1 MTCGAC
7 AARLES
13 TLNRLDGVA
22 ATVNFATER
31 ASVRRP
37 GGVPV
42 EEVVAAVGRAG
53 FTAHPVVLAAETS
66 PQTGDRSREL
76 WRRLVVALVLFVP
89 LCNVSLLVSVVPSL
103 RVPAVEWV
111 VLALALPVVVWAAWP
126 FHRAAVAGLRR
137 GTTTMDTLVSA
148 GIVAASGWSLWSTLG
163 GEGAGSVG
171 GLEVLLHPQGPV
183 YLEVAAGVTTF
194 VLAGRYVEARS
205 RRSAGDALRAL
216 AELGARDVAVLD
228 SDGVERRVPVA
239 QLGVGQH
246 FVVRPGQ
253 KIAADGCVVSGES
266 AVDRSTMTGE
276 SVPVEVTAGET
287 VIGGTVAVSG
297 RLVVCATAV
306 GEATRLAGMIRLVDA
321 AQAGKAR
328 VQRLADRISRV
339 FVPVVF
345 VLALA
350 TAGGWLA
357 FTGSGPAAFSAALSV
372 LVIACPC
379 ALGLATPTALMVASG
394 RGAQLGIFIKGHR
407 ALENSRA
414 VGTVLLD
421 KTGTVTTGQMHVVG
435 VQVAAGVDRSRVLG
449 EVGAVEGASEHP
461 VARAIT
467 EFARAEVGALA
478 AVADFRALPGLGAR
492 GHVAGIDV
500 VVGRPALVAT
510 DGAVV
515 PDEIDQRCRE
525 WDQRGLTTVLVSRDG
540 QVAAGLA
547 LGDSVKPSA
556 GAAVRELHRL
566 GLVTIL
572 VTGDS
577 APAARA
583 AADAAGITDVLAGV
597 LPDEKVALVQRL
609 RAGGRAVAMVGDGVN
624 DGPALA
630 AADLGLAM
638 GSGTDVALD
647 AADMILV
654 RDDLT
659 VVPEAIALARQTVR
673 TIRGN
678 LVWAFGYNVAAI
690 PLAVAGL
697 LNPLLAGGAMALSS
711 LFVVSHSL
719 RLRRFQHLS

>member
-1 MTCGAC
+1 MNASGRLRVRASRVGHRTLDTVGWDPVALSVRGPGTAAGGDVDTVELSVQGMTCGAC

-148 GIVAASGWSLWSTLG
+148 GIVAACGWSLWSTLG

-345 VLALA
+345 VLAL
-350 TAGGWLA
+350 
-357 FTGSGPAAFSAALSV
+357 V
-372 LVIACPC
+372 
-379 ALGLATPTALMVASG
+379 
-394 RGAQLGIFIKGHR
+394 
-407 ALENSRA
+407 
-414 VGTVLLD
+414 
-421 KTGTVTTGQMHVVG
+421 
-435 VQVAAGVDRSRVLG
+435 
-449 EVGAVEGASEHP
+449 
-461 VARAIT
+461 
-467 EFARAEVGALA
+467 
-478 AVADFRALPGLGAR
+478 
-492 GHVAGIDV
+492 
-500 VVGRPALVAT
+500 
-510 DGAVV
+510 
-515 PDEIDQRCRE
+515 
-525 WDQRGLTTVLVSRDG
+525 
-540 QVAAGLA
+540 
-547 LGDSVKPSA
+547 
-556 GAAVRELHRL
+556 
-566 GLVTIL
+566 
-572 VTGDS
+572 
-577 APAARA
+577 
-583 AADAAGITDVLAGV
+583 
-597 LPDEKVALVQRL
+597 
-609 RAGGRAVAMVGDGVN
+609 
-624 DGPALA
+624 
-630 AADLGLAM
+630 
-638 GSGTDVALD
+638 
-647 AADMILV
+647 
-654 RDDLT
+654 
-659 VVPEAIALARQTVR
+659 
-673 TIRGN
+673 
-678 LVWAFGYNVAAI
+678 
-690 PLAVAGL
+690 
-697 LNPLLAGGAMALSS
+697 
-711 LFVVSHSL
+711 
-719 RLRRFQHLS
+719 